1 MTKTTYRLL
10 FHFSSLFLKFHSFT
24 PTTFLANLCTYEFFH
39 FFNINAS
46 IQQVSELLCCF
57 LFLLD
62 HVWGTEP
69 KLELMLNMSAK
80 TTESSKPHI
89 FLFISR
95 WFDVSFKGRS
105 TKSTVGFFPN
115 NKRKNS
121 TNMKNLKQSIT
132 FNKIQLSTW
141 INSWTQWATCF
152 NYINFRN
159 GFKQS
164 IPFTFPS
171 PWFF

>member
-24 PTTFLANLCTYEFFH
+24 PTTFLANLCTYEFVH

-89 FLFISR
+89 FYSFQGGLISVLR
-95 WFDVSFKGRS
+95 VDQLNPH
-105 TKSTVGFFPN
+105 KSGFF
-115 NKRKNS
+115 S
-121 TNMKNLKQSIT
+121 
-132 FNKIQLSTW
+132 QLQMEKL
-141 INSWTQWATCF
+141 N
-152 NYINFRN
+152 RHEE
-159 GFKQS
+159 
-164 IPFTFPS
+164 P
-171 PWFF
+171 

>member
-24 PTTFLANLCTYEFFH
+24 PTTFLANLCTYEFVH
-39 FFNINAS
+39 FFSINAS

-95 WFDVSFKGRS
+95 WFDVSLR
-105 TKSTVGFFPN
+105 VDQLNPLWVFFPI
-115 NKRKNS
+115 
-121 TNMKNLKQSIT
+121 TNGK
-132 FNKIQLSTW
+132 
-141 INSWTQWATCF
+141 TQPT
-152 NYINFRN
+152 
-159 GFKQS
+159 
-164 IPFTFPS
+164 
-171 PWFF
+171 